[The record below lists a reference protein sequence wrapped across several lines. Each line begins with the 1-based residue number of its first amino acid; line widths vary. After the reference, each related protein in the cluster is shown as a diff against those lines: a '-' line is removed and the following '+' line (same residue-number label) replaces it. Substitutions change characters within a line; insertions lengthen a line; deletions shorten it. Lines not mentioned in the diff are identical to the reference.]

1 MKKEEQPSYFKKD
14 TFGTCAYDHTSPP
27 RENFTNQTKIV
38 NVLLSFEEALKLNL
52 AIDEC
57 VRKLNRYK
65 KSTKIGKSAAL
76 LVAVHLELNRISIH
90 ESKL

>member
-1 MKKEEQPSYFKKD
+1 MKNKDSASQFKQD
-14 TFGTCAYDHTSPP
+14 TFGTCAYASTTPP
-27 RENFTNQTKIV
+27 RAKLTNETKIM

-65 KSTKIGKSAAL
+65 KSMKAGKRAAL
-76 LVAVHLELNRISIH
+76 VVAVHLDQERISIH
-90 ESKL
+90 ENKL